1 MLDIKKQLSDLGVEE
16 KRIHLELFSAGDP
29 Q

>member
-1 MLDIKKQLSDLGVEE
+1 MLDIKRELMDLGVEE
-16 KRIHLELFSAGDP
+16 KRIHLELFSAGEP